1 MASLSNNTRMTF
13 QQFRAKMQEERRLK
27 RTRVKSS
34 IPAHKRCS
42 ALRKD
47 GEKCTRRR
55 KDESIFCGTHIK
67 GTPHAKKSVIHSAFE
82 DNSDPAKG
90 ISLVIPRVF
99 NNIGWRRIKQIF
111 INLNWGFVERVDVI
125 PVQGDKFKR
134 AFVHF
139 APGRWNTR
147 NPEAMAALDA
157 LINGQLVKIIYDE
170 PWFWNVSISRAKKP
184 LEVPRPKSRPEVVTE
199 SKPTSSGASKKNNTK
214 KNNNNTRRNR
224 QRKERA
230 NAAQKRLNETR
241 KQNGGIKR
249 HHRGIDGKYHID
261 GKSFEVLEGSRA
273 QVMHGTAYKTSGGL
287 TRVHLMFNKHGR
299 IISKSKKSAKGQM
312 MLKIL
317 SDKGY
322 FTRKGAN
329 SVRERRRRTNKKNNP
344 SIVSKSIGREK
355 ETANAAQKR
364 LNKTRKQNAGRRKK
378 RKTWKQKTKRKTR
391 RKNK

>member
-1 MASLSNNTRMTF
+1 MTF

-47 GEKCTRRR
+47 GEQCYRRR
-55 KDESIFCGTHIK
+55 TDESIFCGTHIK

-90 ISLVIPRVF
+90 ISLVISRVF
-99 NNIGWRRIKQIF
+99 RNIGWQRIKQIF
-111 INLNWGFVERVDVI
+111 MGLGWGYVERVDAI
-125 PVQGDKFKR
+125 SVQGGEFKR
-134 AFVHF
+134 AYVHF
-139 APGRWNTR
+139 APGKWNTR

-157 LINGQLVKIIYDE
+157 LRNGQLVKIIYDE
-170 PWFWNVSISRAKKP
+170 PWFWNVSISRSKKP
-184 LEVPRPKSRPEVVTE
+184 LE
-199 SKPTSSGASKKNNTK
+199 G
-214 KNNNNTRRNR
+214 
-224 QRKERA
+224 
-230 NAAQKRLNETR
+230 
-241 KQNGGIKR
+241 
-249 HHRGIDGKYHID
+249 H
-261 GKSFEVLEGSRA
+261 RA

-299 IISKSKKSAKGQM
+299 IVSKKKLCRRKCLEKLLEASKPKPKP
-312 MLKIL
+312 LSNRKIKRYTDWQSMPYKEKL
-317 SDKGY
+317 LEASKPKVIIESIPTSGE
-322 FTRKGAN
+322 
-329 SVRERRRRTNKKNNP
+329 SKKNNTKKNTNN
-344 SIVSKSIGREK
+344 ITEK
-355 ETANAAQKR
+355 NRRRKERANAAQKR